1 MPFISLD
8 NLQRFHANLLNFLLG
23 KQDKLVS
30 GENISTINGVSLLNG
45 GDISI
50 TAEGG
55 TIVYD
60 NVPTQGSSNP
70 VTSNGIY
77 TAIEGV
83 KATIDHTDAIA
94 EANAY
99 TDAQIVEVNNRITQ
113 LHTETVLFESSTVN
127 YNNITL
133 SDSVANYDYIEVF
146 GETAEGYLLY
156 TKLFN
161 PNGKKF
167 ILCSVP
173 VIAGTYASG
182 FSFVFKEYSV
192 SGTTLTGNSG
202 ASGQTAVTQN
212 GKHNHTSS
220 TTTVGITKVIG
231 YKNI

>member
-1 MPFISLD
+1 MLFISLD

-45 GDISI
+45 GNIDIS
-50 TAEGG
+50 AEHG
-55 TIVYD
+55 TLVYD
-60 NVPTQGSSNP
+60 SLPVQGSENLVKSG
-70 VTSNGIY
+70 GIY
-77 TAIEGV
+77 NAIEV
-83 KATIDHTDAIA
+83 
-94 EANAY
+94 
-99 TDAQIVEVNNRITQ
+99 VNNRITQ
-113 LHTETVLFESSTVN
+113 LHNETVLFESLTVD

-133 SDSVANYDYIEVF
+133 SDSVANYDAIEVF
-146 GETAEGYLLY
+146 GETANGHLLY

-202 ASGQTAVTQN
+202 ASGETTVTQN

-220 TTTVGITKVIG
+220 TTTVGITKVVG

>member
-8 NLQRFHANLLNFLLG
+8 NLQRFHANLLNLLLG

-45 GDISI
+45 GNIDIS
-50 TAEGG
+50 AEHG
-55 TIVYD
+55 TLVYD
-60 NVPTQGSSNP
+60 SLPMQGSENLVKSG
-70 VTSNGIY
+70 GIY
-77 TAIEGV
+77 NAIE
-83 KATIDHTDAIA
+83 A
-94 EANAY
+94 
-99 TDAQIVEVNNRITQ
+99 VNNRITQ
-113 LHTETVLFESSTVN
+113 LHTETVLFESSTVD

-133 SDSVANYDYIEVF
+133 SDSVANYDAIEVF
-146 GETAEGYLLY
+146 GETAKGHLLY

-202 ASGQTAVTQN
+202 ASGETAVTQN

>member
-1 MPFISLD
+1 MPFITLE
-8 NLQRFHANLLNFLLG
+8 NLQRFHTNLLNLLSG
-23 KQDKLVS
+23 KQDTLVS
-30 GENISTINGVSLLNG
+30 GENISTINGISLLNG

-55 TIVYD
+55 VIVYD
-60 NVPTQGSSNP
+60 NTPTQGSVNP

-77 TAIEGV
+77 NAIE
-83 KATIDHTDAIA
+83 D
-94 EANAY
+94 
-99 TDAQIVEVNNRITQ
+99 VNNRITQ
-113 LHTETVLFESSTVN
+113 LHNETVLFESTTVN

-146 GETAEGYLLY
+146 GETTNGHLLY

-173 VIAGTYASG
+173 VITGTYAG
-182 FSFVFKEYSV
+182 NFSFVYKEYSV

-202 ASGQTAVTQN
+202 TSGTTEVTSN

-220 TTTVGITKVIG
+220 TTTVGITRVIG

>member
-1 MPFISLD
+1 MPFITLE

-30 GENISTINGVSLLNG
+30 GENISTLHGISLLNG

-55 TIVYD
+55 VIVYD
-60 NVPTQGSSNP
+60 NVPTQGSMKP
-70 VTSNGIY
+70 VTSDGIY
-77 TAIEGV
+77 NAIEG
-83 KATIDHTDAIA
+83 
-94 EANAY
+94 
-99 TDAQIVEVNNRITQ
+99 VNNRITQ
-113 LHTETVLFESSTVN
+113 LHTEVILFESPTVD

-133 SDSVANYDYIEVF
+133 SDSVVNYDCIEVF
-146 GETAEGYLLY
+146 GETTEGHLLY

-192 SGTTLTGNSG
+192 SGTNLTGNSG
-202 ASGQTAVTQN
+202 ASGETAVTQN

>member
-8 NLQRFHANLLNFLLG
+8 NLQRFHANLLNLLLG
-23 KQDKLVS
+23 KQDTLVS
-30 GENISTINGVSLLNG
+30 GENISTINGISLLDG
-45 GDISI
+45 GDISV

-55 TIVYD
+55 VMY
-60 NVPTQGSSNP
+60 
-70 VTSNGIY
+70 
-77 TAIEGV
+77 
-83 KATIDHTDAIA
+83 
-94 EANAY
+94 
-99 TDAQIVEVNNRITQ
+99 
-113 LHTETVLFESSTVN
+113 VLFESSTVD

-133 SDSVANYDYIEVF
+133 SDSVVNYDAIEVF
-146 GETAEGYLLY
+146 GETNEGHLLY

-173 VIAGTYASG
+173 VITGTYASG

-202 ASGQTAVTQN
+202 ASGETSVTQN

-220 TTTVGITKVIG
+220 TTTVGITRVIG

>member
-8 NLQRFHANLLNFLLG
+8 NLQRFHANLLNLLLG

-45 GDISI
+45 GNIDIS
-50 TAEGG
+50 TEHG
-55 TIVYD
+55 TLVYD
-60 NVPTQGSSNP
+60 SLPMQGSENLVKSG
-70 VTSNGIY
+70 GIY
-77 TAIEGV
+77 NAIES
-83 KATIDHTDAIA
+83 
-94 EANAY
+94 
-99 TDAQIVEVNNRITQ
+99 VNNRITQ
-113 LHTETVLFESSTVN
+113 LHTETVLFESSTVD

-133 SDSVANYDYIEVF
+133 SDSVANYDAIEVF
-146 GETAEGYLLY
+146 GETAEGHLLY

-192 SGTTLTGNSG
+192 SDTTLIGNSG
-202 ASGQTAVTQN
+202 ASGETAVTQN
-212 GKHNHTSS
+212 GKYNHTSS

>member
-1 MPFISLD
+1 MPFITLE
-8 NLQRFHANLLNFLLG
+8 NLKRFHANLLDFLLS
-23 KQDKLVS
+23 KQDTLVS
-30 GENISTINGVSLLNG
+30 GENISTINGISLLDG

-60 NVPTQGSSNP
+60 NVPTQGSSKP
-70 VTSNGIY
+70 VTSDGIY
-77 TAIEGV
+77 NAISG
-83 KATIDHTDAIA
+83 
-94 EANAY
+94 ANAY
-99 TDAQIVEVNNRITQ
+99 TDAQIVEVNNRITH
-113 LHTETVLFESSTVN
+113 LHTETVLFESSTVD

-161 PNGKKF
+161 PNDKKF

-202 ASGQTAVTQN
+202 ASGETAVTQN